1 MAPNANGHP
10 IYSNS
15 VLVFVFLKRHRH
27 LKQHCGENARGR
39 WYGTPT
45 VVEVTNAN
53 DGARPGV
60 ISS

>member
-10 IYSNS
+10 IYSNN
-15 VLVFVFLKRHRH
+15 FFKKRHRH